1 MAVRSESRRGLLG
14 LLFVFGGGIAF
25 ALFAPIGLLTMPLAA
40 MVLVARAR
48 TSHVLAASFLTG
60 VSLWW
65 LAQVGSPPD
74 QIVRAAAVVGSAVF
88 GVTFVST
95 KWSHTHRSLVAVGM
109 AAGIVSLL
117 FSVMPVSW
125 PEVRWWVDSRIQF
138 AAQGALT
145 LMSGNRLG
153 NGGDFSISDPLLG
166 QPDGWLDRVI
176 PIMADYF
183 PATVAVQMFVGFA
196 LAAVLFRRIAPEAGA
211 VIGRFRDFRF
221 SEHLGWIAVVALALI
236 LMLRAGALKLLAA
249 NVLVVAGALYALRGS
264 AVVIFGLTVTGGP
277 GLFTTGIMAFL
288 VVFLLPVVLAG
299 TILLGV
305 VDAGMDLRLRWTT
318 PQERA

>member
-1 MAVRSESRRGLLG
+1 MAVRSESHRVLLG
-14 LLFVFGGGIAF
+14 LLFALGAGIAF
-25 ALFAPIGLLTMPLAA
+25 AIFAPIGLLTTPLAA
-40 MVLVARAR
+40 MVLVAHAR
-48 TSHVLAASFLTG
+48 TRHVLAASFLTG

-65 LAQVGSPPD
+65 LAQIGSPPD
-74 QIVRAAAVVGSAVF
+74 QMVRAAAVIGSAVF
-88 GVTFVST
+88 GATFAST
-95 KWSHTHRSLVAVGM
+95 KWSHTHRSLIAVGM
-109 AAGIVSLL
+109 AAGIVSVL
-117 FSVMPVSW
+117 FGVMRVSW
-125 PEVRWWVDSRIQF
+125 PEVRWWVESRIQF
-138 AAQGALT
+138 AAQMTLT
-145 LMSGNRLG
+145 RMSGNQLG
-153 NGGDFSISDPLLG
+153 SGGDVSNGNPMLG
-166 QPDGWLDRVI
+166 QLDGWFDRVI

-183 PATVAVQMFVGFA
+183 PATVAVQMFMGFA

-264 AVVIFGLTVTGGP
+264 AVVIFGLAMTGGP

-288 VVFLLPVVLAG
+288 MVFMLPVVLAG

-305 VDAGMDLRLRWTT
+305 VDAGLDLRRRWTT